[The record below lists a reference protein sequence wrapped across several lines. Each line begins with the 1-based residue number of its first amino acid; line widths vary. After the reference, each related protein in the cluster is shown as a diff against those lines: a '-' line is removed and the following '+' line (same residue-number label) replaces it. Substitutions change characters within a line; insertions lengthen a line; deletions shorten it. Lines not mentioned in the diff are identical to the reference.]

1 MIFAPL
7 IILAK
12 YKKIRYQVLKKNI
25 WTLATMALVLV
36 LAMAGD
42 ASAQS
47 TSGSTIMQTA
57 QQKATSVFS
66 SVKTIIFI
74 IGGFGLVGLAWA
86 AIFGKVNWKWFAS
99 LAVGLAILAAAS
111 SVVEYATGS
120 TEATTAGL
128 TTTFGNI

>member
-1 MIFAPL
+1 MQF
-7 IILAK
+7 
-12 YKKIRYQVLKKNI
+12 LKKNF
-25 WTLATMALVLV
+25 WTLATMAFVLV
-36 LAMAGD
+36 LASVGD
-42 ASAQS
+42 AAAVNSG

-74 IGGFGLVGLAWA
+74 VGGFGLVGLAWA